1 MTKLIVN
8 CESGETTERELNKAE
23 KDQEKIDAAAEAIL
37 IAQAKEANEIKAAQK
52 QAIADRLG
60 LTLDELKILI
70 GE

>member
-8 CESGETTERELNKAE
+8 CETGETTERELNKAE

-37 IAQAKEANEIKAAQK
+37 IAQAKEANETKAAQK

-60 LTLDELKILI
+60 LTLDELKILL
-70 GE
+70 G